1 AGDDGSVLGSALNQ
15 VVESHTGASS
25 TAYRAQSISLGGLSG
40 GVERMWSLPT
50 LTKVW

>member
-1 AGDDGSVLGSALNQ
+1 TGDDRPALGPVSNLLL
-15 VVESHTGASS
+15 ESHTDASS

-40 GVERMWSLPT
+40 GVERLWSPPT